1 MRVALCGV
9 ASSAPMACLGVE
21 WWTLRRVEGS
31 GAEAVSGVEE
41 CGSHAPNVTDNVNN
55 DNEMIRQSGHASLGN
70 ITSRKRGGRER
81 IL

>member
-9 ASSAPMACLGVE
+9 ASSAPLACLGVE

-41 CGSHAPNVTDNVNN
+41 CGSHAPN
-55 DNEMIRQSGHASLGN
+55 EAGEAGAGAWASLPLCG
-70 ITSRKRGGRER
+70 S
-81 IL
+81 